1 MRKSPLPITFGQ
13 SSRTAKES
21 ASRHKETSPR
31 NLNRNLPQVLAE
43 VIQRVNEYE
52 VAALGAALTPALA
65 WRSRSV

>member
-1 MRKSPLPITFGQ
+1 MDLKAAHVDLAPQGDIP
-13 SSRTAKES
+13 E
-21 ASRHKETSPR
+21 E
-31 NLNRNLPQVLAE
+31 LNRNLPQVLAE